1 MRTSIRPVTLRRI
14 IETIDLSIKDG
25 YVNSSALAA
34 KLKTTRRRAQEIL
47 LEAER
52 MKFLEHKNG
61 NFTPNKNTYE
71 FIEAFERE
79 DWEKMHTLL
88 FSNYSFYRKFME
100 AFERNMLYS
109 SFTKSDLLKILAND
123 SILNFNATA
132 IDVLCDWAERLSII
146 QRNLYTNKYYLA
158 NNANDFTNFIS
169 FLQATYEELNLKPR
183 PGLKQKYVEIAKL
196 REYVCEKLKI
206 KRETFDLL
214 FVNIFKKSYGKMELC
229 GAPITSVTKKNP
241 FSLKKVKKGLKD
253 SILSP
258 QFICLKESK
267 GIEIDGKEY
276 RYVAIFEPLKG

>member
-1 MRTSIRPVTLRRI
+1 MRISIRPVTLRRI
-14 IETIDLSIKDG
+14 IETIDLSIKEG
-25 YVNSSALAA
+25 YVDSSALAA
-34 KLKTTRRRAQEIL
+34 KLKTTQRRAQEIL

-52 MKFLEHKNG
+52 MKFLEPKNG
-61 NFTPNKNTYE
+61 KFTPNKNAYD
-71 FIEAFERE
+71 FIEAFEHE
-79 DWEKMHTLL
+79 DWEKMHNLL
-88 FSNYSFYRKFME
+88 FSNYAFYKIFIE

-109 SFTKSDLLKILAND
+109 SFTKSDLLKLLAND
-123 SILNFNATA
+123 TLLNFNVTA
-132 IDVLCDWAERLSII
+132 VDVLCDWAERLSVV

-158 NNANDFTNFIS
+158 NNTNDFTDFIS
-169 FLQATYEELNLKPR
+169 LLQATYEELNIKPR

-206 KRETFDLL
+206 KREAFDFL
-214 FVNIFKKSYGKMELC
+214 FVSILKKSYGKMELC
-229 GAPITSVTKKNP
+229 GAPIISATKKNP

-267 GIEIDGKEY
+267 GIEIGGKEY